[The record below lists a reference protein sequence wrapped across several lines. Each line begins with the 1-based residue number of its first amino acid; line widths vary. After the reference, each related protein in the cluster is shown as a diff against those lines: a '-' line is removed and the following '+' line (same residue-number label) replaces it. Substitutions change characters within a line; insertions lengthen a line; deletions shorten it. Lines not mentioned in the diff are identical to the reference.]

1 MVCVKSGC
9 CCLWLYLCL
18 GPHFT
23 SWPLLDT
30 YCQRGSFLDN
40 MCVTLLQQNS
50 YLVYLYWTKEVDH
63 HRIKWL
69 QAYHPDVFGNEKLW
83 KTGGEPLV
91 EHLQFAYQG
100 TRSVEDKSCITL
112 KNRGHIPRSCLWT
125 RAHSTHRP
133 SAPASP
139 RGVLSPHC
147 SSPSTLMIASQKT
160 VVENWCIK

>member
-1 MVCVKSGC
+1 MLNLVVAVCDCICVWVHILRPGLS
-9 CCLWLYLCL
+9 LTHIVSE
-18 GPHFT
+18 GPSLT
-23 SWPLLDT
+23 I
-30 YCQRGSFLDN
+30 
-40 MCVTLLQQNS
+40 CVWHS